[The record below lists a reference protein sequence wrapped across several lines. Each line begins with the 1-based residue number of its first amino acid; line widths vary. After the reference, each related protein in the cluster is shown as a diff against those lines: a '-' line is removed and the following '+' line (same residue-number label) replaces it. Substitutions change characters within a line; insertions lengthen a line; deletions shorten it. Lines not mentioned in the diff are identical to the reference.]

1 MEKLI
6 IPEEIVGLI
15 GKKHSSP
22 SLKADKSIKME
33 VPQGVV
39 TYEIIGEINS
49 WGNGVQWLD
58 YVLNGLGPKDPLH
71 LVINSSGGD
80 FFEGVAMYNRLLMH
94 GGEISATVIGLCA
107 SAATLPLMAA
117 KKENRRIGTQASIM
131 IHNTQLGIYGDKNT
145 LSKAIELM
153 TSCDASVVDLYSKGT
168 GLSSEKIKEMMDSET
183 FMVGQEAVDLGFAS
197 ELFVTKNEDEP
208 RVENKSKI
216 TLF

>member
-15 GKKHSSP
+15 GKKRPSP
-22 SLKADKSIKME
+22 YLKADKNVKME
-33 VPQGVV
+33 MPKGVA
-39 TYEIIGEINS
+39 THEIIGEIDS

-58 YVLNGLGPKDPLH
+58 YFLNGLGPTDPLH
-71 LVINSSGGD
+71 LIINSNGGD

-94 GGEISATVIGLCA
+94 GGEISATVIGMCA

-117 KKENRRIGTQASIM
+117 KKEKRRIGSQASIM

-153 TSCDASVVDLYSKGT
+153 TSCDNSVVDLYSKAT
-168 GLSSEKIKEMMDSET
+168 GLSPEKVKEMMDNET
-183 FMVGQEAVDLGFAS
+183 FMIGQDAIDLGFAS
-197 ELFVTKNEDEP
+197 ELFAIKNEATE
-208 RVENKSKI
+208 RVENKSNI